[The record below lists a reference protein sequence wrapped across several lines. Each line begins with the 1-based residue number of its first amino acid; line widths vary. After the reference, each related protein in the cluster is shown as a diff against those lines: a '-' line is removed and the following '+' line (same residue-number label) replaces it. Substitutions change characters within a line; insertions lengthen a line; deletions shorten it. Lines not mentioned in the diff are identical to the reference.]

1 MRCDHCRRALSP
13 TLATHDGRWPTK
25 IQHAPSRNPPAP
37 TTDDSSISAL
47 NPLQQPTVVANHRK
61 SSTVVMA
68 QERSGIAVGLNKGHV
83 RCPVSFL
90 CCVCWSILGLNLD
103 FFLCGGQSRLSLEKL
118 EYDKEE
124 GKCCIWMA
132 KKRKILWKR
141 N

>member
-1 MRCDHCRRALSP
+1 MLKITRSGTSITPDDPHSLPMRCGHCRHALSP

-25 IQHAPSRNPPAP
+25 IQHAASRNPPAP

-90 CCVCWSILGLNLD
+90 CCVCWSILGLGLD
-103 FFLCGGQSRLSLEKL
+103 FSLRWSVQVESGGAGIR
-118 EYDKEE
+118 
-124 GKCCIWMA
+124 
-132 KKRKILWKR
+132 
-141 N
+141 